1 MRVHCPACG
10 SKNVRHSRSANPAEK
25 LVSFTGR
32 HVLRCR
38 DCHLRFRAQVWRF
51 RDLIYAH
58 CPDCFCDVLSHWSP
72 SHYGVSL
79 WAGFRLLLG
88 AQPYYCARCRR
99 RFVSFR
105 PRKRR
110 MRGAANHED
119 NGAGSPPD
127 ARAASA

>member
-1 MRVHCPACG
+1 MHIHCPACG
-10 SKNVRHSRSANPAEK
+10 SSNVRHSRSVNLA
-25 LVSFTGR
+25 GR
-32 HVLRCR
+32 LLSLAGRQVFRCR
-38 DCHLRFRAQVWRF
+38 ECRLRFRAQVWRL
-51 RDLIYAH
+51 RDLIYAR
-58 CPDCFCDVLSHWSP
+58 CPDCFCEALARWSP

-110 MRGAANHED
+110 
-119 NGAGSPPD
+119 AGGRRD
-127 ARAASA
+127 GQGGAASAPVRRAANG